1 MDGILRTFLVQG
13 PFVKMNELISLLEN
27 EKLGSTFEG
36 MPVGNDTGASSTGGG
51 EKVGQKRK
59 HEGEMDGGP
68 FLGVP
73 PANDIYRS
81 RQQKRVHVT

>member
-1 MDGILRTFLVQG
+1 MS
-13 PFVKMNELISLLEN
+13 ELISLLEN
-27 EKLGSTFEG
+27 EKLGNTFEG
-36 MPVGNDTGASSTGGG
+36 VAAGNDAAQQGGGGG
-51 EKVGQKRK
+51 EKAGQKRK
-59 HEGEMDGGP
+59 HDGEIDGS